1 MKMPTIWL
9 IKFVEQR
16 QSSEITFIIKNV
28 CFFIQAW
35 NESLEEIL
43 LRITKYADKKLSDL
57 GCSLLLIVV

>member
-16 QSSEITFIIKNV
+16 QSSEITFIIKNCV
-28 CFFIQAW
+28 FFIQAW

-57 GCSLLLIVV
+57 DSSWL